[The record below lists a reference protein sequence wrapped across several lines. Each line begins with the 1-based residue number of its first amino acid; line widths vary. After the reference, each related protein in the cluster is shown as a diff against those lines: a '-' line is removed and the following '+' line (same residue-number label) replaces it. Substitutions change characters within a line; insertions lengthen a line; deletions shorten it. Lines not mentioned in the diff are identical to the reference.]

1 MALLDKA
8 TTDMLIKMAKL
19 NGAGKKSTII
29 KANTVNAGKK
39 TKKPLTPSWK
49 KNPRL
54 ARQNAPGD
62 TLEFFIDIEPRPK
75 ERARTF
81 ADDKSLIDAFIKAK
95 GDTRTFMAL
104 VKTNLMRSVTPEAT
118 RVYETAISIS
128 AGHQMKQKKMEPY
141 TCAVEFE
148 IAFVFSGSED
158 YWPTA
163 QGDGDLDNL
172 EKALLDGL
180 NKIVYTDDKLVV
192 QKTSIKLCGPKSG
205 IYFRVRPARIETDTR
220 FKNLNLPTLP

>member
-1 MALLDKA
+1 MALFDKA
-8 TTDMLIKMAKL
+8 TTDKLIKL
-19 NGAGKKSTII
+19 AGKKSNLKASGI
-29 KANTVNAGKK
+29 KPKPKK
-39 TKKPLTPSWK
+39 NIRALVVK

-54 ARQNAPGD
+54 ARIDNPGD

-81 ADDKSLIDAFIKAK
+81 ADDRSLLNAFMKAK
-95 GDTRTFMAL
+95 GDSRTFMAL
-104 VKTNLMRSVTPEAT
+104 VKSNLMRSVTPEAT
-118 RVYETAISIS
+118 RLYETAISVS
-128 AGHQMKQKKMEPY
+128 AGHQMNRMKKEPF

-148 IAFVFSGSED
+148 IAFVFSGSEKD
-158 YWPTA
+158 WPTA

-192 QKTSIKLCGPKSG
+192 QKTSIKLCGEKSG
-205 IYFRVRPARIETDTR
+205 IYFRVRPARVETDTR
-220 FKNLNLPTLP
+220 FVNLNIKEIEI